1 MDLGSLSQSVSIDAY
16 ARSRAAVDDVLRTQR
31 EGDDESTARAFEAL
45 FATLLVR
52 ELRRT
57 LPGGLFGGGPGADS
71 YEGWFDEHVGNVLAE
86 SEALGLAGMVRT
98 SLAHK
103 RAAEE
108 RAVTEAATAEGQR

>member
-1 MDLGSLSQSVSIDAY
+1 MDLGSLSSNGSIEAY
-16 ARSRAAVDDVLRTQR
+16 ARARASVEDVLRTQR
-31 EGDDESTARAFEAL
+31 EGDDERTARAFEAL

-57 LPGGLFGGGPGADS
+57 LPDGLFGAGPGADS

-86 SEALGLAGMVRT
+86 GDTLGLAGIVRT
-98 SLAHK
+98 SLARK

-108 RAVTEAATAEGQR
+108 HAATEAVTTEGSR